1 MGEEGGGVYVRGG
14 ESILKGG
21 EGEARGRWPLTEAA
35 RENSPLLWQRSVA
48 LKQ

>member
-14 ESILKGG
+14 ESISKGG
-21 EGEARGRWPLTEAA
+21 EGEAGGRWPQTEAA

-48 LKQ
+48 FKQ